1 MTPRLHISLIAP
13 GIKSLVITQRILT
26 FLTVCCLALTGGLWW
41 YGHDLEEQTSTLQHR
56 IGELEQSNQQLTTKA
71 NSRGFDLSDDRRH
84 ELPKEVTFA
93 KTIRTHQSFSWT
105 QFLND
110 LETTVPEKI
119 SMDSVTLNFKDATIA
134 LQGSAATLNDLN
146 RFVDELENH
155 RAFHHVVL
163 SRHSNKSKKKDK
175 QHKYVVFTMKVSYE
189 PMRA

>member
-1 MTPRLHISLIAP
+1 M
-13 GIKSLVITQRILT
+13 
-26 FLTVCCLALTGGLWW
+26 
-41 YGHDLEEQTSTLQHR
+41 
-56 IGELEQSNQQLTTKA
+56 
-71 NSRGFDLSDDRRH
+71 
-84 ELPKEVTFA
+84 TFA
-93 KTIRTHQSFSWT
+93 KTIRTHQRFSWT

-110 LETTVPEKI
+110 LEATVPEKI

-163 SRHSNKSKKKDK
+163 SRHSHKSKKKDK

-189 PMRA
+189 PMHA